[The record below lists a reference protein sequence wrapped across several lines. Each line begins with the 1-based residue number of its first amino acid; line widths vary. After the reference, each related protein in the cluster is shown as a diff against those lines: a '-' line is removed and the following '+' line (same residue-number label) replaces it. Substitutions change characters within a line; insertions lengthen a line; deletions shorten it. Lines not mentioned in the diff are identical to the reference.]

1 MRSVLLVGCLCLLLA
16 SCEPRDVI
24 RDAPPEEPIL
34 TLAEEEPEEAVQ
46 PVVCQLRVEVKAPEV
61 DKYRDIPL
69 DHELQDAALAA
80 CEEYGVLPDV
90 LYAVME
96 VESGYQLDAQNGEC
110 YGLMQIHSIN
120 LPWLQE
126 QIGTT
131 DLSDPVQNIRAGA
144 YILGGYLK
152 RYSLTDSLM
161 AYNLGEGGAKAQ
173 WEQGVH
179 ETAYTRKVLTC
190 LAEGKEEV

>member
-1 MRSVLLVGCLCLLLA
+1 MRSVLLTCCLCLLLA

-34 TLAEEEPEEAVQ
+34 TLAEGEPEEAVQ

-69 DHELQDAALAA
+69 DHELQDVAQAA
-80 CEEYGVLPDV
+80 CEEYGVLPDI
-90 LYAVME
+90 LFAVMD

-131 DLSDPVQNIRAGA
+131 DLSDPAQNIKAGA
-144 YILGGYLK
+144 YILGGYLE

-173 WEQGVH
+173 WAQGIH

>member
-1 MRSVLLVGCLCLLLA
+1 MRSVLLVGCLCFLLA

-24 RDAPPEEPIL
+24 RDAPPDEPVL
-34 TLAEEEPEEAVQ
+34 TLAEEKPKESVH
-46 PVVCQLRVEVKAPEV
+46 PVVCRLRVEVKAPEL

-69 DHELQDAALAA
+69 DHELQDVALAA
-80 CEEYGVLPDV
+80 CEEYGVLSDV

-126 QIGTT
+126 QIGVTN
-131 DLSDPVQNIRAGA
+131 LSDPAQNIEAGA
-144 YILGGYLK
+144 YILGGYLE

-173 WEQGVH
+173 WEQGIH
-179 ETAYTRKVLTC
+179 ETAYTRKVLAC
-190 LAEGKEEV
+190 LVEGKEEV

>member
-1 MRSVLLVGCLCLLLA
+1 MKRMMFALCLCLLLS
-16 SCEPRDVI
+16 SCEQRDVI
-24 RDAPPEEPIL
+24 HDAPPEEPIL
-34 TLAEEEPEEAVQ
+34 TLAAEKPEEPVQ
-46 PVVCQLRVEVKAPEV
+46 TVVCRLRVEVKAPEA

-69 DHELQDAALAA
+69 DHELQDVALAA

-90 LYAVME
+90 LFAVME
-96 VESGYQLDAQNGEC
+96 VESGYQLDARNGEC

-131 DLSDPVQNIRAGA
+131 DLSDPTQNIKAGA
-144 YILGGYLK
+144 YILGGYLG

-161 AYNLGEGGAKAQ
+161 AYNHGAGGAKAQ
-173 WEQGVH
+173 WAQGIH
-179 ETAYTRKVLTC
+179 ETAYTRKVLAC
-190 LAEGKEEV
+190 IERSAEDV

>member
-1 MRSVLLVGCLCLLLA
+1 M
-16 SCEPRDVI
+16 
-24 RDAPPEEPIL
+24 
-34 TLAEEEPEEAVQ
+34 
-46 PVVCQLRVEVKAPEV
+46 
-61 DKYRDIPL
+61 
-69 DHELQDAALAA
+69 ALAA

-90 LYAVME
+90 LFAVME

-131 DLSDPVQNIRAGA
+131 DLSDPTQNIEAGA
-144 YILGGYLK
+144 YILGGYLE

-161 AYNLGEGGAKAQ
+161 AYNLGEGTMGAGHSRDSLHP
-173 WEQGVH
+173 QGVGLH
-179 ETAYTRKVLTC
+179 RKECRRCLTC
-190 LAEGKEEV
+190 CI

>member
-1 MRSVLLVGCLCLLLA
+1 MKRMLFALCLLLA
-16 SCEPRDVI
+16 SCEQRDVI
-24 RDAPPEEPIL
+24 HDAPPAEPIL
-34 TLAEEEPEEAVQ
+34 TLAQEEQIEMVEPVT
-46 PVVCQLRVEVKAPEV
+46 CRLTITVKVLEV

-69 DHELQDAALAA
+69 SHELQDVALAA

-90 LYAVME
+90 LFAVME
-96 VESGYQLDAQNGEC
+96 VESGYQLDTQNGEC

-131 DLSDPVQNIRAGA
+131 DLSDPTQNIKAGA
-144 YILGGYLK
+144 YILGGYLE

-173 WEQGVH
+173 WAQGIH
-179 ETAYTRKVLTC
+179 ETAYTRKVLEC
-190 LAEGKEEV
+190 IERSAEDV

>member
-1 MRSVLLVGCLCLLLA
+1 MRAILIVSCLCLLLA

-24 RDAPPEEPIL
+24 RDAPPEEPVL
-34 TLAEEEPEEAVQ
+34 TLAEEEPEESVQ
-46 PVVCQLRVEVKAPEV
+46 PVVCRLRVEVKPL

-69 DHELQDAALAA
+69 DHELQDA
-80 CEEYGVLPDV
+80 E
-90 LYAVME
+90 
-96 VESGYQLDAQNGEC
+96 LDAQNGEC

-173 WEQGVH
+173 WEQGIH
-179 ETAYTRKVLTC
+179 ETAYTRKVLAC

>member
-24 RDAPPEEPIL
+24 RDAPPDEPIL

-46 PVVCQLRVEVKAPEV
+46 PVVCQLRVEVKPL
-61 DKYRDIPL
+61 DKYRDIPIS
-69 DHELQDAALAA
+69 HELQDVTLAA

-90 LYAVME
+90 LFAVME

-126 QIGTT
+126 QIGVT
-131 DLSDPVQNIRAGA
+131 DLSDPAQNIKAGA
-144 YILGGYLK
+144 YILGGYLE

-173 WEQGVH
+173 WAQGIH

>member
-1 MRSVLLVGCLCLLLA
+1 MAQEEQIEMVEPVTCRLTITVKVL
-16 SCEPRDVI
+16 
-24 RDAPPEEPIL
+24 EE
-34 TLAEEEPEEAVQ
+34 
-46 PVVCQLRVEVKAPEV
+46 

-69 DHELQDAALAA
+69 SHELQDVALAA

-90 LYAVME
+90 LFAVME

-120 LPWLQE
+120 LPWLSE

-131 DLSDPVQNIRAGA
+131 DLSDPTQNIKAGA
-144 YILGGYLK
+144 YILGGYLE

-173 WEQGVH
+173 WAQGIH
-179 ETAYTRKVLTC
+179 ETAYTRKVLAC
-190 LAEGKEEV
+190 IERSAENV

>member
-1 MRSVLLVGCLCLLLA
+1 MKRMLFALCLLLA
-16 SCEPRDVI
+16 SCEQRDVI
-24 RDAPPEEPIL
+24 HDAPPAEPIL
-34 TLAEEEPEEAVQ
+34 TLAQEEQIEMVEPVT
-46 PVVCQLRVEVKAPEV
+46 CRLTITVKVLEV

-69 DHELQDAALAA
+69 SHELQDVALAA
-80 CEEYGVLPDV
+80 CEDYGVLPDV
-90 LYAVME
+90 LFAVME

-131 DLSDPVQNIRAGA
+131 DLSDPTQNIKAGA
-144 YILGGYLK
+144 YILGGYLE

-173 WEQGVH
+173 WAQGIH
-179 ETAYTRKVLTC
+179 ETAYTRKVLEC
-190 LAEGKEEV
+190 IERSAENV

>member
-1 MRSVLLVGCLCLLLA
+1 MRSVLLTCCLCLLLA

-69 DHELQDAALAA
+69 SDELQDVALAS
-80 CEEYGVLPDV
+80 CEEYGVLPDI
-90 LYAVME
+90 LFAVMD

-126 QIGTT
+126 QIGVT
-131 DLSDPVQNIRAGA
+131 DLSDPAQNIEAGA
-144 YILGGYLK
+144 YILGGYLE

-173 WEQGVH
+173 WAQGIH

>member
-1 MRSVLLVGCLCLLLA
+1 MKRMLFALCLLLA
-16 SCEPRDVI
+16 SCEQRDVI
-24 RDAPPEEPIL
+24 HDAPPAEPIL
-34 TLAEEEPEEAVQ
+34 TLAQEEQIEMVEPVT
-46 PVVCQLRVEVKAPEV
+46 CRLTITVKVLEV

-69 DHELQDAALAA
+69 SHELQDVALAA
-80 CEEYGVLPDV
+80 CEEYDVLPDV
-90 LYAVME
+90 LFAVME
-96 VESGYQLDAQNGEC
+96 VESGYQLDARNGEC

-131 DLSDPVQNIRAGA
+131 DLSDPTQNIKAGA
-144 YILGGYLK
+144 YILGGYLE

-173 WEQGVH
+173 WAQGIH
-179 ETAYTRKVLTC
+179 ETAYTRKVLEC
-190 LAEGKEEV
+190 IERSAENV

>member
-1 MRSVLLVGCLCLLLA
+1 MKRMMFALCLCLLLS
-16 SCEPRDVI
+16 SCEQRDVI
-24 RDAPPEEPIL
+24 HDAPPEEPIL
-34 TLAEEEPEEAVQ
+34 TLAAEKPEEPVQ
-46 PVVCQLRVEVKAPEV
+46 TVVCRLRVEVKAPEA

-69 DHELQDAALAA
+69 DHELQDVALAA

-90 LYAVME
+90 LFAVME
-96 VESGYQLDAQNGEC
+96 VESGYQLDARNGEC

-131 DLSDPVQNIRAGA
+131 DLSDPTQNIEAGA
-144 YILGGYLK
+144 YILGGYLE

-161 AYNLGEGGAKAQ
+161 AYNLGAGGARGQWAQ
-173 WEQGVH
+173 GIH
-179 ETAYTRKVLTC
+179 ETAYTRKVLDC
-190 LAEGKEEV
+190 IDNNQEI

>member
-1 MRSVLLVGCLCLLLA
+1 MRAILFAGCLCLLLA

-34 TLAEEEPEEAVQ
+34 TLAEEEPEELVQ
-46 PVVCQLRVEVKAPEV
+46 PVVCQLRVEVKAPEA

-69 DHELQDAALAA
+69 DHELQDVAQAA
-80 CEEYGVLPDV
+80 CEEYGVLPDI
-90 LYAVME
+90 LFAVMD

-131 DLSDPVQNIRAGA
+131 DLSDPAQNIKAGA
-144 YILGGYLK
+144 YILGGYLE

-161 AYNLGEGGAKAQ
+161 AYNLGAGGAKAQ
-173 WEQGVH
+173 WAQGVH

>member
-1 MRSVLLVGCLCLLLA
+1 MLFALCLLLA
-16 SCEPRDVI
+16 SCEQRDVI
-24 RDAPPEEPIL
+24 HDAPPAEPIL
-34 TLAEEEPEEAVQ
+34 TLAQEEQIEMVEPVT
-46 PVVCQLRVEVKAPEV
+46 CRLTITVKVLEV

-69 DHELQDAALAA
+69 SHELQDVALAA

-90 LYAVME
+90 LFAVME

-131 DLSDPVQNIRAGA
+131 DLSDPTQNIKAGA
-144 YILGGYLK
+144 YILGGYLE

-173 WEQGVH
+173 WAQGIH
-179 ETAYTRKVLTC
+179 ETAYTRKVLEC
-190 LAEGKEEV
+190 IERSAENV

>member
-1 MRSVLLVGCLCLLLA
+1 MKRILFALCLCLLLS
-16 SCEPRDVI
+16 SCEQRDVI
-24 RDAPPEEPIL
+24 HDAPPAEPIL
-34 TLAEEEPEEAVQ
+34 TLAQEEQIEMVEPVT
-46 PVVCQLRVEVKAPEV
+46 CRLTITVKVLEV

-69 DHELQDAALAA
+69 SHELQDVALAA

-90 LYAVME
+90 LFAVME
-96 VESGYQLDAQNGEC
+96 VESGYQLDARNGEC

-131 DLSDPVQNIRAGA
+131 DLSDPTQNIKAGA
-144 YILGGYLK
+144 YILGGYLE

-173 WEQGVH
+173 WAQGIH
-179 ETAYTRKVLTC
+179 ETAYTRKVLAC
-190 LAEGKEEV
+190 LENPKI

>member
-1 MRSVLLVGCLCLLLA
+1 MKRMLFALCLLLA
-16 SCEPRDVI
+16 SCEQRDVI
-24 RDAPPEEPIL
+24 HDAPPAEPIL
-34 TLAEEEPEEAVQ
+34 TLAQEEQIEMVEPVI
-46 PVVCQLRVEVKAPEV
+46 CRLTITVKVLEV

-69 DHELQDAALAA
+69 SHKLQDVALAA

-90 LYAVME
+90 LFAVME

-120 LPWLQE
+120 LPWLSE

-131 DLSDPVQNIRAGA
+131 DLSDPTQNIKAGA
-144 YILGGYLK
+144 YILGGYLE

-173 WEQGVH
+173 WAQGIH
-179 ETAYTRKVLTC
+179 ETAYTRKVLEC
-190 LAEGKEEV
+190 IERSAENV

>member
-1 MRSVLLVGCLCLLLA
+1 MKRILFALCLCLLLS
-16 SCEPRDVI
+16 SCEQRDVI
-24 RDAPPEEPIL
+24 HDAPPAEPIL
-34 TLAEEEPEEAVQ
+34 TLAQEEQIEMVEPVT
-46 PVVCQLRVEVKAPEV
+46 CRLTITVKVLEV

-69 DHELQDAALAA
+69 SHELQDVALAA

-90 LYAVME
+90 LFAVME

-131 DLSDPVQNIRAGA
+131 DLSDPTQNIKAGA
-144 YILGGYLK
+144 YILGGYLE

-179 ETAYTRKVLTC
+179 ETAYTRKVLDC
-190 LAEGKEEV
+190 IDNNQKI

>member
-1 MRSVLLVGCLCLLLA
+1 MLFALCLLLA
-16 SCEPRDVI
+16 SCEQRDVI
-24 RDAPPEEPIL
+24 HDAPPAEPIL
-34 TLAEEEPEEAVQ
+34 TLAQEEQIEMVEPVT
-46 PVVCQLRVEVKAPEV
+46 CRLTITVKVLEV

-69 DHELQDAALAA
+69 SHELQDVALAA

-90 LYAVME
+90 LFAVME
-96 VESGYQLDAQNGEC
+96 VESGYQLDARNGEC

-120 LPWLQE
+120 LPWLSE

-131 DLSDPVQNIRAGA
+131 DLSDPTQNIKAGA
-144 YILGGYLK
+144 YILGGYLE

-173 WEQGVH
+173 WAQGIH
-179 ETAYTRKVLTC
+179 ETAYTRKVLEC
-190 LAEGKEEV
+190 IERSAENV

>member
-1 MRSVLLVGCLCLLLA
+1 MKRMLFALCLLLA
-16 SCEPRDVI
+16 SCEQRDVI
-24 RDAPPEEPIL
+24 HDAPPAEPIL
-34 TLAEEEPEEAVQ
+34 TLAQEEQIEMVEPVT
-46 PVVCQLRVEVKAPEV
+46 CRLTITVKALEV

-69 DHELQDAALAA
+69 SHELQDVALAA

-90 LYAVME
+90 LFAVME

-131 DLSDPVQNIRAGA
+131 DLSDPTQNIKAGA
-144 YILGGYLK
+144 YILGGYLE

-173 WEQGVH
+173 WAQGIH
-179 ETAYTRKVLTC
+179 ETAYTRKVLEC
-190 LAEGKEEV
+190 IERSAENV

>member
-1 MRSVLLVGCLCLLLA
+1 MKSVMFVFCLCLLLS
-16 SCEPRDVI
+16 SCKPRDMI
-24 RDAPPEEPIL
+24 RDAPPDEPIL
-34 TLAEEEPEEAVQ
+34 TLADEPVACVWQ
-46 PVVCQLRVEVKAPEV
+46 PVSIQTKLPKKPEPQKV
-61 DKYRDIPL
+61 YRDIPL
-69 DHELQDAALAA
+69 SHELQDVALAA

-90 LYAVME
+90 LFAVME

-131 DLSDPVQNIRAGA
+131 DLSDPTQNIEAGA
-144 YILGGYLK
+144 YILGGYLE

-173 WEQGVH
+173 WAQGIH
-179 ETAYTRKVLTC
+179 ETAYTRKVLEC
-190 LAEGKEEV
+190 IERSAENV

>member
-1 MRSVLLVGCLCLLLA
+1 MKRMMFALCLCLLLS
-16 SCEPRDVI
+16 SCEQRDVI
-24 RDAPPEEPIL
+24 HDAPPAEPIL
-34 TLAEEEPEEAVQ
+34 TLAQEEQIEMVEPVT
-46 PVVCQLRVEVKAPEV
+46 CRLTITVKVPEV

-69 DHELQDAALAA
+69 SHELQDVALAA
-80 CEEYGVLPDV
+80 CEDYGVLPDV
-90 LYAVME
+90 LFAVME

-131 DLSDPVQNIRAGA
+131 DLSDPTQNIKAGA
-144 YILGGYLK
+144 YILGGYLE

-173 WEQGVH
+173 WAQGVH
-179 ETAYTRKVLTC
+179 ETAYTRKVLAC
-190 LAEGKEEV
+190 IERSAENV

>member
-1 MRSVLLVGCLCLLLA
+1 MIRLLFALCLLLA
-16 SCEPRDVI
+16 SCEQRDVI
-24 RDAPPEEPIL
+24 HDAPPAEPIL
-34 TLAEEEPEEAVQ
+34 TLAQEEQIEMVA
-46 PVVCQLRVEVKAPEV
+46 PVTCRLTITVKVLEV

-69 DHELQDAALAA
+69 SHELQDVALAA

-90 LYAVME
+90 LFAVME

-131 DLSDPVQNIRAGA
+131 DLSDPTQNIKAGA
-144 YILGGYLK
+144 YILGGYLE

-173 WEQGVH
+173 WAQGIH
-179 ETAYTRKVLTC
+179 ETAYTRKVLAC
-190 LAEGKEEV
+190 IERSAENV

>member
-1 MRSVLLVGCLCLLLA
+1 MKRILFALCLCLLLS
-16 SCEPRDVI
+16 SCEQRDVI
-24 RDAPPEEPIL
+24 HDAPPAEPIL
-34 TLAEEEPEEAVQ
+34 TLAQEEQIEMVEPVT
-46 PVVCQLRVEVKAPEV
+46 CRLTITVKVLEV

-69 DHELQDAALAA
+69 SHELQDVALAA

-90 LYAVME
+90 LFAVME
-96 VESGYQLDAQNGEC
+96 VESGYQLDARNGEC

-131 DLSDPVQNIRAGA
+131 DLSDPTQNIKAGA
-144 YILGGYLK
+144 YILGGYLE

-173 WEQGVH
+173 WTQGIH
-179 ETAYTRKVLTC
+179 ETAYTRKVLAC

>member
-1 MRSVLLVGCLCLLLA
+1 MKRMLFALCLLLA
-16 SCEPRDVI
+16 SCEQRDVI
-24 RDAPPEEPIL
+24 HDAPPAEPIL
-34 TLAEEEPEEAVQ
+34 TLAQEEQIEMVEPVT
-46 PVVCQLRVEVKAPEV
+46 CRLTITVKVLEV

-69 DHELQDAALAA
+69 SHELQDVALAA

-90 LYAVME
+90 LFAVME
-96 VESGYQLDAQNGEC
+96 VESGYQLDARNGEC
-110 YGLMQIHSIN
+110 FGLMQIHSIN
-120 LPWLQE
+120 LPWLSE

-131 DLSDPVQNIRAGA
+131 DLSDPTQNIKAGA
-144 YILGGYLK
+144 YILGGYLE

-173 WEQGVH
+173 WAQGIH

>member
-1 MRSVLLVGCLCLLLA
+1 MKRMLFALCLLLA
-16 SCEPRDVI
+16 SCEQRDVI
-24 RDAPPEEPIL
+24 HDAPPAEPIL
-34 TLAEEEPEEAVQ
+34 TLAQEEQIEMVEPVT
-46 PVVCQLRVEVKAPEV
+46 CRLTITVKVLEV

-69 DHELQDAALAA
+69 SHELQDVALAA

-90 LYAVME
+90 LFAVME

-120 LPWLQE
+120 LPWLSE

-131 DLSDPVQNIRAGA
+131 DLSDPTQNIKAGA
-144 YILGGYLK
+144 YILGGYLE

-173 WEQGVH
+173 WAQGIH
-179 ETAYTRKVLTC
+179 ETAYTRKVLEC
-190 LAEGKEEV
+190 IERSAENV

>member
-1 MRSVLLVGCLCLLLA
+1 MKRMMFALCLCLLLS
-16 SCEPRDVI
+16 SCEQRDVI
-24 RDAPPEEPIL
+24 HDAPPAEPIL
-34 TLAEEEPEEAVQ
+34 TLAQEEQIEMVEPVT
-46 PVVCQLRVEVKAPEV
+46 CRLTITVKALEV

-69 DHELQDAALAA
+69 SHELQDVALAA

-90 LYAVME
+90 LFAVME

-131 DLSDPVQNIRAGA
+131 DLSDPTQNIKAGA
-144 YILGGYLK
+144 YILGGYLE

-173 WEQGVH
+173 WAQGIH
-179 ETAYTRKVLTC
+179 ETAYTRKVLAC
-190 LAEGKEEV
+190 IERSAEDV

>member
-1 MRSVLLVGCLCLLLA
+1 MRAILIVSCLCLLLA

-46 PVVCQLRVEVKAPEV
+46 PVVCQLRVEVKAPEA

-69 DHELQDAALAA
+69 DHELQDVVLAA

-90 LYAVME
+90 LFAVME
-96 VESGYQLDAQNGEC
+96 VESGYQLDARNGEC

-120 LPWLQE
+120 LPWLSE

-173 WEQGVH
+173 WAQGIH
-179 ETAYTRKVLTC
+179 ETAYTRKVLAC